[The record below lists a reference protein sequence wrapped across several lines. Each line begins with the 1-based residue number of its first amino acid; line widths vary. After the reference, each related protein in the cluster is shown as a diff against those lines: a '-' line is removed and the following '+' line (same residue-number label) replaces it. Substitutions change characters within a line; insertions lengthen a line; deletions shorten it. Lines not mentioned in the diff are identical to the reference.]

1 MEQVL
6 PLGVAIAI
14 ASNLMVCLYFL
25 MLNRYHQ
32 QNEAFVYWASSCG
45 LFSMGATS
53 LFTAYHLQN
62 FSLLVP
68 LSCGVLF
75 TACYCLFIGLNRFEL
90 TSSPAKQE
98 KQINK
103 FFILGITAITASSFY
118 PQTING
124 VTCLLM
130 ATILL
135 LTEGCFCRRRTH
147 AFVGYSALRVI
158 LLVHAGVMLLQ
169 GLMLLYQP
177 TALNIQLSGTWIQ
190 VILLTHLLL
199 TMATA
204 LILPMLQLTRK
215 QLHWERLAN
224 TDELTRV
231 LNRRAF
237 LNKVDTSINSAQR
250 TCLLMIDIDHFKRIN
265 DSYGHQA
272 GDEVLKNVAKGLQ
285 RFVRY
290 HDVVG
295 RLGGEE
301 FAILMPDVT
310 QIEAKAIAHRILTG
324 IADQVIEVGEHSLR
338 VTISIGAAF
347 SQYSGQNWESLFA
360 CADSA
365 LYQAKDGGRNVI
377 AIYEATHLAPAC

>member
-32 QNEAFVYWASSCG
+32 HNDAFLYWASSCG

-53 LFTAYHLQN
+53 LFTAHYLQS
-62 FSLLVP
+62 FTVLVP

-103 FFILGITAITASSFY
+103 FFVLGITAIAASSFY
-118 PQTING
+118 PHILNG

-130 ATILL
+130 AAILL

-147 AFVGYSALRVI
+147 AFIGYSILRVL
-158 LLVHAGVMLLQ
+158 LLVHAAVMFVQGV
-169 GLMLLYQP
+169 MLLYQP
-177 TALNIQLSGTWIQ
+177 AEMNIQLSGTRIQ
-190 VILLTHLLL
+190 VMLLTHLML

-215 QLHWERLAN
+215 QLHWEKLAN

-237 LNKVDTSINSAQR
+237 LNQVEKSINSAHR

-265 DSYGHQA
+265 DTYGHQA
-272 GDEVLKNVAKGLQ
+272 GDEVLKKVAKGLQ

-310 QIEAKAIAHRILTG
+310 RTEAKAIAARILTG
-324 IADQVIEVGEHSLR
+324 VAEQLVEVGEHSLQ
-338 VTISIGAAF
+338 VTVSIGAAF
-347 SQYSGQNWESLFA
+347 SQQGEKNWDSLFA
-360 CADSA
+360 CADNA

-377 AIYEATHLAPAC
+377 AIYEETPLAPAC